1 MRALDEIAEEIRFLE
16 NVTGLTNSV
25 SRRWRGQVL
34 VQVQEDEPKQAVLI
48 PRPAISIGMR
58 VERKRADP

>member
-16 NVTGLTNSV
+16 NVTGLTNSI

-34 VQVQEDEPKQAVLI
+34 IEVQEDEPKEAVLI
-48 PRPAISIGMR
+48 PRPAICIGMR
-58 VERKRADP
+58 VERKGGDQ